1 MLLMLQCWTKVD
13 ISEGKTF
20 SDKAIPSTAA
30 WLWQH
35 LPRGRLCVIF
45 MRFKGSGLRYIF
57 QEESLLKIRQ
67 KGDRYSRWVLPCQAG
82 EATGIRLE
90 W

>member
-1 MLLMLQCWTKVD
+1 MLQCWTKVD

-20 SDKAIPSTAA
+20 SDKVIPKGQQLDFGSTY
-30 WLWQH
+30 Q
-35 LPRGRLCVIF
+35 GEGLCVIF

-82 EATGIRLE
+82 EATGIRLG